1 MGVIGGIVAVSR
13 TAAGGARKELRN
25 PNIALRYRG
34 TIFKTGEEA
43 VSTLCKTYSDERDA
57 RAAVERLLASGAP
70 RRGIRLLT
78 GSRLHDVRD
87 ERVGTYAGAIG
98 PDAPVGRFAGRPRRR
113 CQGTGSFAGDPD
125 RQRKGSFADVERDMI
140 ITFERRGEHP
150 RVATHRALSRLLSS
164 VTLAGERPDHLVEE
178 LHDGHRLVVAE
189 VDPPAA

>member
-1 MGVIGGIVAVSR
+1 
-13 TAAGGARKELRN
+13 
-25 PNIALRYRG
+25 
-34 TIFKTGEEA
+34 
-43 VSTLCKTYSDERDA
+43 VSTLCKTYSDEREA

-87 ERVGTYAGAIG
+87 ERVGTYAGAID

-125 RQRKGSFADVERDMI
+125 RQRKGSFADVERDVI
-140 ITFERRGEHP
+140 ITFGRRDEHP
-150 RVATHRALSRLLSS
+150 RVATHRALRQVLSA
-164 VTLAGERPDHLVEE
+164 VALDGEPADHLVDE

-189 VDPPAA
+189 LEQAAG